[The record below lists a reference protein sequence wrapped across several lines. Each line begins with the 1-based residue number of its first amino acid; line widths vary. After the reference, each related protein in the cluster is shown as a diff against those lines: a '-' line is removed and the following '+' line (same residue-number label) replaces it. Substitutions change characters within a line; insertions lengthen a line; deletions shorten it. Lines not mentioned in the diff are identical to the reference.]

1 MKQISVLIKPAS
13 SLCNLRCRYCFY
25 ADVSQNREISSQ
37 GIMSEDTAEKLVECL
52 AADLEENGIA
62 NISFQGGE
70 PTVAGIGFFR
80 RFAKLTDRH
89 PGLRINWSIQTNAT
103 LLDEEFAQF
112 FKERNFLVG
121 VSLDGY
127 QRIHDQNRYDAEKKS
142 VFFRVLKAIDLLED
156 HGVEYNIL
164 TVVTRE
170 LAKHPE
176 ALFDFYKNHRFHYI
190 QLIPCLPEL
199 DGSDPAGLALTP
211 AEYAFFY
218 NTFFDAW
225 QKHLLKGGQ
234 MSVNLFE
241 NIAGMIL
248 GKAPYQCG
256 MLGRCTQQ
264 FVIEGNGDV
273 YPCDFYCLDEWKL
286 GNVRD
291 SSFEEMRNSANG
303 KRFPDTSECRKEPC
317 TDCRYINVCH
327 GGCRRQN
334 VCWLNDTYCGYQ
346 KVLDHIVPRI
356 ADMLAERIGK

>member
-25 ADVSQNREISSQ
+25 ADVSQKREISSQ

-52 AADLEENGIA
+52 ATDLEENGIA

-176 ALFDFYKNHRFHYI
+176 ALFDFYKNRRFRYI

-225 QKHLLKGGQ
+225 MGARV
-234 MSVNLFE
+234 MSDA
-241 NIAGMIL
+241 I
-248 GKAPYQCG
+248 
-256 MLGRCTQQ
+256 
-264 FVIEGNGDV
+264 
-273 YPCDFYCLDEWKL
+273 
-286 GNVRD
+286 
-291 SSFEEMRNSANG
+291 S
-303 KRFPDTSECRKEPC
+303 
-317 TDCRYINVCH
+317 
-327 GGCRRQN
+327 
-334 VCWLNDTYCGYQ
+334 
-346 KVLDHIVPRI
+346 RI
-356 ADMLAERIGK
+356 CSTR

>member
-25 ADVSQNREISSQ
+25 TDVSRNREVFSD
-37 GIMSEDTAEKLVECL
+37 GIMEEETAEKLTERIVEY
-52 AADLEENGIA
+52 AGENGTA

-70 PTVAGIGFFR
+70 PLMAGIGYFR
-80 RFAKLTDRH
+80 KFAQLMDRY
-89 PGLRINWSIQTNAT
+89 PQIRVNWSIQTNST
-103 LLDEEFAQF
+103 LLDEEFAEF

-121 VSLDGY
+121 ISLDGY

-142 VFFRVLKAIDLLED
+142 VFFLILKAIDLLED

-164 TVVTRE
+164 TVVTKQ

-176 ALFDFYKNHRFHYI
+176 ALFDFYRSHRFRYI

-199 DGSDPAGLALTP
+199 DGSGPSDTALTP
-211 AEYAFFY
+211 EDYASFWCA
-218 NTFFDAW
+218 FFDAW
-225 QKHLLKGGQ
+225 QKGLLKGVQ

-241 NIAGMIL
+241 NIACMMMGQ
-248 GKAPYQCG
+248 APYQCG

-286 GNVRD
+286 GNVRA
-291 SSFEEMRNSANG
+291 SSFEEMQESINA
-303 KRFPDTSECRKEPC
+303 KRFLETSDCRKEPC
-317 TDCRYINVCH
+317 SGCRYINVCH

-334 VCWLNDTYCGYQ
+334 VCWLNDAYCGYRE
-346 KVLDHIVPRI
+346 VLDHIVPRI
-356 ADMLAERIGK
+356 ADMLAQNRK